1 MQRVFGLDIGTTS
14 IGFAVIDH
22 DPASRQGNIH
32 RLGVRIFPEARDPE
46 GTPLNQTRRQ
56 KRMLRRQFR
65 RRRQRRRTLNEAL
78 AQAGLLPPYGSP
90 QWTALMAS
98 DPIALRVRGLTEPLA
113 PHDLGRA
120 LYHLAH
126 RRHYRERDLE
136 DDTSEPTLEAD
147 SGRASKAGRR
157 LRQPAAATS
166 DPKEA
171 AERERRTQTV
181 AELRISGATLAQFLQ
196 QKSASASDGTKV
208 PRIRQRGHHVLRSNV
223 ADEFHRLCTAQAAY
237 HPMLRDSDFREDVED
252 IIFAQRPVFWRP
264 STLGVCRL
272 IPGGT
277 LAPKASWLSQQRRML
292 EKLNNLALVGGNAR
306 PLEPD
311 ERAAILAKLQTQG
324 KMSWAGVR
332 AALRPLFAA
341 RGEAGAEKRLRFN
354 LEDDKDE
361 SGGLLGNPIEA
372 KFADIIGDAWFTHPH
387 RDAIRAQVP
396 DLLWEADYGRLG
408 SNRIVIRRETERRQ
422 RRDAAGRHFAA
433 AFGATP
439 NQARRL
445 AELKLPTGWE
455 PFSTDALRLILPE
468 LERGERF
475 GILLTSLHPRWVA
488 WRDTNF
494 PNRERPTGEI
504 LPRLP
509 SPATRSERE
518 RLAAIRNPTVIRV
531 QNELRKVVNNLI
543 AVYGRPDLIRIEL
556 ARDIGLSKKQREEKN
571 AAIRA
576 NTRRRKDAL
585 ADLATNGIAQPS
597 PVDVE
602 KWLLW
607 QECGCV
613 DPYSGQ
619 PIGFADLFRTNAFE
633 VEHIWPR
640 SRSFDDGMRNKT
652 LCARDWNQRKGQRTP
667 FKAFGHTEDW
677 AAMSERVWKMVGPRG
692 MSKGKAKRFCHQG
705 ELDDGFV
712 DRQLN
717 DTGYAARQALAQL
730 RRLWPDAG
738 PQAPVTVQPVTGRV
752 TDHLR
757 RLWGLNHIL
766 ADDGEKTRADHRHHA
781 IDAVVVACT
790 HPGMT
795 QRLSR
800 YFQAKDDPAAPA
812 PVLDPPWDGLRADAQ
827 CAVGEIVVSHRVRR
841 KISGPLHKETTYG
854 DTGED
859 VALRGQTYHYFVA
872 RKPVEK
878 LSWKDDL
885 NPKDPREGVR
895 DPAIRTL
902 LRDWVAEH
910 GGDPKKA
917 FATYPRIGAD
927 GPEIRRVR
935 VVIKRTLS
943 LMTPVTTGFAD
954 TSINHHVAVY
964 GLPNGKANFKVV
976 SLVEAARRAAAHEPV
991 VRRRCPDGARFLYS
1005 LSKGDTIL
1013 FPKAAGEPEML
1024 WCVENIA
1031 SKGQISLTSIND
1043 ASNAASKSNGSK
1055 KEKASLFEPRV
1066 AGLISRNARKVA
1078 VDPIGRI
1085 RPAND

>member
-1 MQRVFGLDIGTTS
+1 
-14 IGFAVIDH
+14 
-22 DPASRQGNIH
+22 
-32 RLGVRIFPEARDPE
+32 
-46 GTPLNQTRRQ
+46 
-56 KRMLRRQFR
+56 
-65 RRRQRRRTLNEAL
+65 
-78 AQAGLLPPYGSP
+78 
-90 QWTALMAS
+90 MAS

-120 LYHLAH
+120 LYHLAQ

-136 DDTSEPTLEAD
+136 DDTPRPTSEDD
-147 SGRASKAGRR
+147 SGPAAKPGRR
-157 LRQPAAATS
+157 PRKAAATA

-181 AELRISGATLAQFLQ
+181 AELRISGATLGQYLQ
-196 QKSASASDGTKV
+196 QKSASSSDGTKV
-208 PRIRQRGHHVLRSNV
+208 PRIRQRGHHALRSNV

-237 HPMLRDSDFREDVED
+237 HPILRDADFRNEIED
-252 IIFAQRPVFWRP
+252 IVFSQRPVFWRP

-272 IPGGT
+272 IPGAT

-306 PLEPD
+306 PLEPN
-311 ERAAILAKLQTQG
+311 ERAAILARLQTQG

-341 RGEAGAEKRLRFN
+341 HGDAGAEKRLRFN

-361 SGGLLGNPIEA
+361 SGGLLGNPLEA
-372 KFADIIGDAWFTHPH
+372 KFADIFADAWPTHPY

-408 SNRIVIRRETERRQ
+408 SNRIVIRSESERRQ
-422 RRDAAGRHFAA
+422 RRDATAQHFAA
-433 AFGATP
+433 AFAATP
-439 NQARRL
+439 DQARRL
-445 AELKLPTGWE
+445 ADLKLPTGWE

-475 GILLTSLHPRWVA
+475 GTLLTSPDPHWVA
-488 WRDTNF
+488 WRDAHF
-494 PNRERPTGEI
+494 PKRDKPTGEI

-509 SPATRSERE
+509 SPATKSERE
-518 RLAAIRNPTVIRV
+518 RLAAIRNPTVIRA

-543 AVYGRPDLIRIEL
+543 AAYGVPDLIRIEL
-556 ARDIGLSKKQREEKN
+556 ARDIGLSKKQREEKS

-585 ADLATNGIAQPS
+585 ADLAKNGIAQPS
-597 PVDVE
+597 PEDIE

-619 PIGFADLFRTNAFE
+619 TIGFADLFRTNAFE

-652 LCARDWNQRKGQRTP
+652 LCAREWNQRKDRRTP
-667 FKAFGHTEDW
+667 FQAFGHTEDW

-717 DTGYAARQALAQL
+717 DTGYAARQAMAQL

-752 TDHLR
+752 TGHLR

-781 IDAVVVACT
+781 IDALVVACT
-790 HPGMT
+790 HPGIT

-800 YFQAKDDPAAPA
+800 YFQAKDDPAAP
-812 PVLDPPWDGLRADAQ
+812 PLVLDPPWDGLRADAQ
-827 CAVGEIVVSHRVRR
+827 FAAVAIVVSHRVRR

-854 DTGED
+854 DTRED
-859 VALRGQTYHYFVA
+859 VAVRGQTYRYFVA
-872 RKPVEK
+872 RKPVEA
-878 LSWKDDL
+878 LSKNDL
-885 NPKDPREGVR
+885 DPKDPREGVR
-895 DPAIRTL
+895 DPAIRAL
-902 LRDWVAEH
+902 LREWVSEH

-917 FATYPRIGAD
+917 FATYPRLGAD

-935 VVIKRTLS
+935 VVFKQSLS

-954 TSINHHVAVY
+954 ISTNHHIAIY
-964 GLPNGKANFKVV
+964 RLPDGKADFAVV
-976 SLVEAARRAAAHEPV
+976 SLVEAARRAAAHEPI
-991 VRRRCPDGARFLYS
+991 VRRRRPDGARFLYS

-1013 FPKAAGEPEML
+1013 FSKAPGAPEML

-1031 SKGQISLTSIND
+1031 SKGQISLSETND
-1043 ASNAASKSNGSK
+1043 ASSTMAKGNGPK

-1066 AGLISRNARKVA
+1066 GGLISRNARKVA

-1085 RPAND
+1085 RAAND

>member
-22 DPASRQGNIH
+22 DPASRQGQLH

-65 RRRQRRRTLNEAL
+65 RRRQRRRALNEAL
-78 AQAGLLPPYGSP
+78 ARAGFLPPYGSP
-90 QWTALMAS
+90 QWAALMAS
-98 DPIALRVRGLTEPLA
+98 DPIALRVRGLTERLDPQ
-113 PHDLGRA
+113 DLGRA

-136 DDTSEPTLEAD
+136 DDTSEPAPDGESD
-147 SGRASKAGRR
+147 PERKPGRR
-157 LRQPAAATS
+157 PRKPDATGR
-166 DPKEA
+166 DAKEA

-181 AELRISGATLAQFLQ
+181 AELRISGATLAQYLQ
-196 QKSASASDGTKV
+196 QKSASAADGTKV
-208 PRIRQRGHHVLRSNV
+208 PRVRQRGRHALRANV

-237 HPMLRDSDFREDVED
+237 HPTLRDADFRGEIET

-272 IPGGT
+272 MPGAP

-306 PLEPD
+306 PLDSE
-311 ERAAILAKLQTQG
+311 ERAAILAKLQSQG

-341 RGEAGAEKRLRFN
+341 RGDAGAEKRLRFN

-361 SGGLLGNPIEA
+361 SNGLLGNPLEA
-372 KFADIIGDAWFTHPH
+372 KFADIFGDAWLTHPH
-387 RDAIRAQVP
+387 RDAIRAEVP
-396 DLLWEADYGRLG
+396 DHLLWEADYDRIGK
-408 SNRIVIRRETERRQ
+408 NRIVIRREAERRE
-422 RRDAAGRHFAA
+422 RRGTAAGHFAA
-433 AFGATP
+433 AYAATP
-439 NQARRL
+439 DQARRL
-445 AELKLPTGWE
+445 ADLKLPTGWE

-475 GILLTSLHPRWVA
+475 GTLLTSPDPRWVA
-488 WRDTNF
+488 WRDTSF
-494 PNRERPTGEI
+494 PNREKPTGEI

-509 SPATRSERE
+509 SPATKSERE
-518 RLAAIRNPTVIRV
+518 RLATIRNPTVIRA

-543 AVYGRPDLIRIEL
+543 AVYGLPDLIRIEL
-556 ARDIGLSKKQREEKN
+556 ARDIGLSKKQREEKS

-576 NTRRRKDAL
+576 NTRRRKEAL
-585 ADLATNGIAQPS
+585 ADLAKNGIAQPS
-597 PVDVE
+597 PEDIE

-652 LCARDWNQRKGQRTP
+652 LCARLWNQRKGQRTP
-667 FKAFGHTEDW
+667 FQAFGHTEDW
-677 AAMSERVWKMVGPRG
+677 TAMSDRVWKMVGPRG
-692 MSKGKAKRFCHQG
+692 MPKGKAKRFCHQG

-717 DTGYAARQALAQL
+717 DTGYAARQAMAQL

-752 TDHLR
+752 TGHLR

-781 IDAVVVACT
+781 IDALVVACT
-790 HPGMT
+790 HPGIT

-800 YFQAKDDPAAPA
+800 YFQAKDDPAGPA
-812 PVLDPPWDGLRADAQ
+812 PVLAPPWDGLRAAAQ
-827 CAVGEIVVSHRVRR
+827 SAAAAIVVSHRVRR

-859 VALRGQTYHYFVA
+859 VALRGQTYRYFVA
-872 RKPVEK
+872 RKPVEALGK
-878 LSWKDDL
+878 NDL
-885 NPKDPREGVR
+885 DPKDPHEGVR
-895 DPAIRTL
+895 DPAIRAL
-902 LRDWVAEH
+902 LRQWVAEH

-917 FATYPRIGAD
+917 FATYPRVGAD

-935 VVIKRTLS
+935 VVFKQSLS
-943 LMTPVTTGFAD
+943 LMTPVTTGYAD
-954 TSINHHVAVY
+954 ISTNHHIAIY
-964 GLPNGKANFKVV
+964 RLPDGKADFEVV
-976 SLVEAARRAAAHEPV
+976 SLVEAARRAAARQPIIRVAAGSGCQFVFALSPGDAIEF
-991 VRRRCPDGARFLYS
+991 PDGEH
-1005 LSKGDTIL
+1005 KGLRIVQGVWASGQIVLNDHRDATGASVWRPTPSTIL
-1013 FPKAAGEPEML
+1013 S
-1024 WCVENIA
+1024 
-1031 SKGQISLTSIND
+1031 SK
-1043 ASNAASKSNGSK
+1043 
-1055 KEKASLFEPRV
+1055 
-1066 AGLISRNARKVA
+1066 ARKLA
-1078 VDPIGRI
+1078 IDPIGNKRI
-1085 RPAND
+1085 AND